1 MDKRELESS
10 SHPPQNPKQ
19 TNKKKA
25 QIKKATGK
33 CSYFAHVPV
42 ERELLPKKIIFTG
55 GVKTV
60 ETRNSEKE
68 YHRVDHKQSHFEE
81 PNTLTTVLSFVIISS
96 HSPSVVLRMVTAPP
110 APMRQISSVV
120 VSS

>member
-1 MDKRELESS
+1 MDKRELEPP

-25 QIKKATGK
+25 QNKKATGK
-33 CSYFAHVPV
+33 CSYFALVPV

-60 ETRNSEKE
+60 ET
-68 YHRVDHKQSHFEE
+68 
-81 PNTLTTVLSFVIISS
+81 P
-96 HSPSVVLRMVTAPP
+96 
-110 APMRQISSVV
+110 
-120 VSS
+120 